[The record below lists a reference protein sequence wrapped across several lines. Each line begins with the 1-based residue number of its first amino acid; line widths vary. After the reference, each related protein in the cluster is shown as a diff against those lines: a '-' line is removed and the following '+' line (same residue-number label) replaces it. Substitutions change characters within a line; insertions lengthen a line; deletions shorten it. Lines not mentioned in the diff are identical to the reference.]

1 MRSVGGM
8 PPHTEVLELLLAEL
22 QNELPRA
29 LELRRRI
36 HAAPE
41 LAHREEATAAAIVD
55 AMGMEVTRAAGTGVI
70 AHTTGTAP
78 AVAIRAELD
87 GLPVQECTGASYA
100 SHNGAMH
107 ACGHDV
113 HAAALVALLGAA
125 SAVQDR
131 LPAPLM
137 GVFQPSEE
145 AYPSGAQLLVDEE
158 RLAGAVRAIVGVHV
172 HPDLPWGS
180 LSITEGAI
188 NGSCDN
194 VEITVEG
201 QSGHGAYPHLARDP
215 ILAISSVIVG
225 LHTLV
230 SRRLDPLHPAVV
242 TVGEVHAGTAHNV
255 IPDRA
260 RASLTLRTHVT
271 ADRQTLHDLIRELV
285 ESTAR
290 AHGCR
295 GRVETTEGE
304 PILRNDP
311 RISAHAQT
319 LAPAAGFDLAAP
331 WRSCGSD
338 DFSFLGAV
346 APIAMAFVGLAGAPG
361 FAPQPLHHPKFLPP
375 DDAVAT
381 VARAQAVLYAAAV
394 QA

>member
-1 MRSVGGM
+1 M

-201 QSGHGAYPHLARDP
+201 QSAHGAYPHLARDP

-242 TVGEVHAGTAHNV
+242 TVGAVHAGTAHNV

-260 RASLTLRTHVT
+260 RASLTVRTHVT
-271 ADRQTLHDLIRELV
+271 ADRLTLHEVIRELV

-311 RISAHAQT
+311 EISAHAQT
-319 LAPAAGFDLAAP
+319 LAPAAGFDLAGP